1 MPILPK
7 KIRNKILKKILFNNY
22 FKIITFATLL
32 KKYHLYD
39 VKALLNELLFG
50 PQTIID
56 VNGLNLD
63 KNNHFHNYLKK
74 QIAINLKKYKIS
86 PTNFFEYND
95 ALNIH
100 EGFYWKWAIAN
111 FFKKKVCLLKKNNK
125 VSQRV

>member
-1 MPILPK
+1 MKFNLDFKSKDTDIKNFFFYFSIYHLFGIKINLLLLPILPK

-56 VNGLNLD
+56 VNGLN
-63 KNNHFHNYLKK
+63 
-74 QIAINLKKYKIS
+74 QIKTIIS
-86 PTNFFEYND
+86 
-95 ALNIH
+95 
-100 EGFYWKWAIAN
+100 
-111 FFKKKVCLLKKNNK
+111 
-125 VSQRV
+125 